1 MEIMRALNFRFAN
14 TVTVELQKREA
25 MRGALLYKQLT
36 SLAGAKKTFAKPPHE
51 PHFSSMKTTPV
62 RTFSDGILIDQPW
75 GKLTWL
81 ASRELGNSNTM
92 TFGRV
97 TIPADQTNPRHR
109 HPNCDEIL
117 HLLCGR
123 LEHRLGDDLFLLNPG
138 DTISIPAGQWHNAR
152 ALDGMDAEMVICFS
166 SADRETEFEP

>member
-1 MEIMRALNFRFAN
+1 M
-14 TVTVELQKREA
+14 REA
-25 MRGALLYKQLT
+25 MRRAVVYKHLT
-36 SLAGAKKTFAKPPHE
+36 PRLTRTKNCRQNRAPEDHRRIMSH
-51 PHFSSMKTTPV
+51 SPV
-62 RTFSDGILIDQPW
+62 RTFSEGILIDQPW

-81 ASRELGNSNTM
+81 ASRELENSTTM

-117 HLLCGR
+117 HLLSGR
-123 LEHRLGDDLFLLNPG
+123 LEHSLGDEKFLLNPG
-138 DTISIPAGQWHNAR
+138 DTISIPAGEWHNAR

-166 SADRETEFEP
+166 SADRQTEFEA